1 MAVTFVY
8 YLLKTKAEIANAERL
23 LRVQTVCRKYN
34 LGLYRD
40 SSAPPAFKQPPTP
53 QYSVFYIDL

>member
-1 MAVTFVY
+1 MY